1 MAVIQRR
8 IDGPQ
13 DFHEQ
18 RGGIAYRDTRTVGV
32 HLKEALTT
40 GASAIGLV
48 GMAATVF
55 AAPALTTVIVPL
67 ALAYAGYVMTRPIT
81 MPLRLPA
88 DTRRKDYGNPVPDP
102 KRLGVQR
109 PGPAKG
115 DWFLGW
121 DDTTGQQIWL
131 AGEDM
136 TMHAVLPGATGSGKT
151 QFIYSLLC
159 NALAQGSGFTI
170 VDAKGSNNLVFS
182 VAALLQRW
190 GMGANLRIINLIVSD
205 GDRKT
210 NTWNPFGS
218 VNAEGMT
225 ELLLTLFLPEDEN
238 GGGNS
243 QHFKDRADALIRSMA
258 HVFVWLRDHC
268 GIPVTA
274 ETIRANFSDIQSL
287 IDLTRSPDH
296 SNAQRRFH
304 FYNDTAGKIETIPLP
319 PEFPAQLLNPVRAY
333 VAETGGYSSEKG
345 DASGQDKVREQ
356 HSYVVGGFART
367 FTQMT
372 TTLRHIFQC
381 AVPDIDFRDI
391 IFNRRVLVVL
401 IPSLENSTAT
411 NAALGKT
418 IITAL
423 RYALAG
429 ALGTSL
435 EGSYEDLVT
444 NRPSASP
451 TPYPIIIDEGGYI
464 ATRGLDVMMAQGR
477 ELNISL
483 LLSFQEVGSFYAT
496 LGRDRSVPL
505 LGNPKL
511 KIIENL
517 EDSGPTREWIEQT
530 AGTMQVSVL
539 PGYDTSAALGVYTDQ
554 TRADIREVKRV
565 SWSDVQ
571 SLQQGQAIVL
581 FRGKRIYTR
590 LFYAGVKPSGVN
602 RVFPMLSLA
611 RPSRTAPAI
620 TSGKAP
626 DPDAAIRE
634 HLVAGDDIVTASRLP
649 ALPGSLGVV
658 FDRLATIIEVQA
670 TPSEDVQELFGS
682 GMPSVPAAP
691 YACLFQNLPT
701 PYPRRHD
708 AAVNLIDPEINRAL
722 FETMVAFEIR
732 MGAPEAQA
740 RNAVATALNAAAGSP
755 AQK

>member
-1 MAVIQRR
+1 MGVIERR

-18 RGGIAYRDTRTVGV
+18 RGGIAYRDTRTVGT
-32 HLKEALTT
+32 HIKEALTT

-55 AAPALTTVIVPL
+55 SVPALTTAIVPL

-102 KRLGVQR
+102 KRAGIQR

-121 DDTTGQQIWL
+121 DETTGQQIWL

-136 TMHAVLPGATGSGKT
+136 SMHAVLPGATGSGKT

-182 VAALLQRW
+182 VAALLERW
-190 GMGANLRIINLIVSD
+190 GMRSNLRIINLIVSD

-210 NTWNPFGS
+210 NTWNPFAS

-238 GGGNS
+238 GAGNS

-258 HVFVWLRDHC
+258 HVFVWMRDNL
-268 GIPVTA
+268 GIPITA

-287 IDLTRSPDH
+287 IDLTRSPGH
-296 SNAQRRFH
+296 SNDQRRFH
-304 FYNDTAGKIETIPLP
+304 FYNDASGKIDTIPLP
-319 PEFPAQLLNPVRAY
+319 PEFPATMLNPVRAY
-333 VAETGGYSSEKG
+333 VTETGGYSSEKG

-391 IFNRRVLVVL
+391 IFNRRILVVL
-401 IPSLENSTAT
+401 IPSLENSTST
-411 NAALGKT
+411 NAALGKA

-444 NRPSASP
+444 NRPSASS
-451 TPYPIIIDEGGYI
+451 TPYPLVIDEGGYI

-517 EDSGPTREWIEQT
+517 EDSGPTREWLEQT

-554 TRADIREVKRV
+554 TRADIREVKRI

-571 SLQQGQAIVL
+571 SLQQGQAIIL

-602 RVFPMLSLA
+602 RVFPMMALS
-611 RPSRTAPAI
+611 RPSRSTTAI
-620 TSGKAP
+620 TIGGSF
-626 DPDAAIRE
+626 DPDAGIRE
-634 HLVAGDDIVTASRLP
+634 RLIAGDDIVSASRLP
-649 ALPGSLGVV
+649 ALGGVLSAV
-658 FDRLATIIEVQA
+658 FDRLATIVDDRA
-670 TPSEDVQELFGS
+670 TPLDDAQELFCDGL
-682 GMPSVPAAP
+682 PSVPAAP
-691 YACLFQNLPT
+691 FACLFKNLPT
-701 PYPRRHD
+701 PYPRRGD
-708 AAVNLIDPEINRAL
+708 TPVIMVNPRISRELS
-722 FETMVAFEIR
+722 ETMVAFDIR
-732 MGAPEAQA
+732 TGTSEAQA
-740 RNAVATALNAAAGSP
+740 RNAVAIALNATVASP
-755 AQK
+755 DT